1 MTSSAPWR
9 NDSSGNA
16 TVFREVSVPFIQ
28 EHDVVRGMATRV
40 SPLVRRIVADNPSVF
55 TYHGTGTFIVGHGDV
70 AVIDAGPA
78 LERHVE
84 AILDATRGE
93 TITHQFI
100 THTHSDH
107 SPAARLLKQATGA
120 EIWAWGPATGGD
132 DGITPVDESE
142 DRAFAPD
149 HLLRH
154 GDRIAGRGWTI
165 EAVHTPGHA
174 SNHMCYALE
183 EEMTLFSGD
192 HVMGWS
198 TTVVSPPDGDM
209 SAYLASLELVLERGD
224 AVLRPT
230 HGAAIT
236 EPAAF
241 VSALIDHRR
250 MRDRQIIAC
259 LDDGVG
265 TIPAMVET
273 IYATTDRR
281 LFPAA
286 RRSVLAHVIRLV
298 RQGRIAADGT
308 PDERTRYRL
317 NTA

>member
-1 MTSSAPWR
+1 MA
-9 NDSSGNA
+9 
-16 TVFREVSVPFIQ
+16 VPLLQ
-28 EHDVVRGMATRV
+28 EHEVIRGVATRM
-40 SPLVRRIVADNPSVF
+40 SPLVRRVVANNPSIF
-55 TYHGTGTFIVGHGDV
+55 TCHGTGTFIVGHGEV

-84 AILDATRGE
+84 ALLDATRGE

-120 EIWAWGPATGGD
+120 ETWAYGPARRTD
-132 DGITPVDESE
+132 DGMTPVDESE
-142 DRAFAPD
+142 DDVFVPD

-154 GDRIAGRGWTI
+154 GERISGAGWTI

-174 SNHMCYALE
+174 SNHMCYALHE
-183 EEMTLFSGD
+183 EATLFSGD

-209 SAYLASLELVLERGD
+209 AAYLDSLERVLERGD
-224 AVLRPT
+224 AILRPT

-236 EPAAF
+236 DPATF
-241 VSALIDHRR
+241 VRALIDHRR

-259 LDDGVG
+259 LEDGIG
-265 TIPAMVET
+265 TIPAMVERL
-273 IYATTDRR
+273 YATTDRR

-286 RRSVLAHVIRLV
+286 RRSVLAHIVHLV
-298 RQGRIAADGT
+298 DQGLIEAGGT
-308 PDERTRYRL
+308 PDERTHYRL
-317 NTA
+317 GTT

>member
-1 MTSSAPWR
+1 M
-9 NDSSGNA
+9 
-16 TVFREVSVPFIQ
+16 SVPFIQ
-28 EHDVVRGMATRV
+28 EREAVRGTATRI
-40 SPLVRRIVADNPSVF
+40 SPLVRRVVADNPSVF
-55 TYHGTGTFIVGHGDV
+55 TYHGTGTFIVGHGEV

-107 SPAARLLKQATGA
+107 SPAARLLKHATGA

-132 DGITPVDESE
+132 DGMTPVDESE
-142 DRAFAPD
+142 DHAFAPD
-149 HLLRH
+149 HLLHH
-154 GDRIAGRGWTI
+154 GDRIAGARWTI

-174 SNHMCYALE
+174 SNHMCYALQE
-183 EEMTLFSGD
+183 EKTLFSGD

-209 SAYLASLELVLERGD
+209 AAYLDSLELVLERGD
-224 AVLRPT
+224 AILRPT

-236 EPAAF
+236 DPATF
-241 VSALIDHRR
+241 VRALIDHRR

-259 LDDGVG
+259 LDDGIG
-265 TIPAMVET
+265 TIPSMVET
-273 IYATTDRR
+273 LYATTDRR

-286 RRSVLAHVIRLV
+286 RRSVLAHIIRLV
-298 RQGRIAADGT
+298 HQGLIEADGT

-317 NTA
+317 KTASQ

>member
-1 MTSSAPWR
+1 M
-9 NDSSGNA
+9 
-16 TVFREVSVPFIQ
+16 SVPFIQ
-28 EHDVVRGMATRV
+28 EREVVRGTATRI
-40 SPLVRRIVADNPSVF
+40 SPLVRRVVADNPSVF
-55 TYHGTGTFIVGHGDV
+55 TYHGTGTFIVGHGEV

-107 SPAARLLKQATGA
+107 SPAARLLKHATGA

-132 DGITPVDESE
+132 NGMTPVDESE
-142 DRAFAPD
+142 DHAFAPD

-154 GDRIAGRGWTI
+154 GDRIAGAGWTI

-174 SNHMCYALE
+174 SNHMCYALQE
-183 EEMTLFSGD
+183 EKTLFSGD

-209 SAYLASLELVLERGD
+209 AAYLDSLELVLERGD
-224 AVLRPT
+224 AILRPT
-230 HGAAIT
+230 HGAAISD
-236 EPAAF
+236 PATF
-241 VSALIDHRR
+241 VRALIDHRR

-259 LDDGVG
+259 LDDGIG

-273 IYATTDRR
+273 LYATTDRR

-286 RRSVLAHVIRLV
+286 RRSVLAHIIRLV
-298 RQGRIAADGT
+298 HQGLIEADGT
-308 PDERTRYRL
+308 PDEQTRYRL
-317 NTA
+317 KTASQ

>member
-1 MTSSAPWR
+1 MSI
-9 NDSSGNA
+9 
-16 TVFREVSVPFIQ
+16 PFIQ
-28 EHDVVRGMATRV
+28 EDDVERGVATRV
-40 SPLVRRIVADNPSVF
+40 SPLVRRIVADNSSGF
-55 TYHGTGTFIVGHGDV
+55 TYHGTGTFIVGEGDV

-78 LERHVE
+78 LAGHVE
-84 AILDATRGE
+84 DILDATRGE
-93 TITHQFI
+93 TVTHQFI

-107 SPAARLLKQATGA
+107 SPAARLLREATGA
-120 EIWAWGPATGGD
+120 EIWAYGPAPGGD
-132 DGITPVDESE
+132 DGATPVDESE

-149 HLLRH
+149 HLLCH
-154 GDRIAGRGWTI
+154 GDRIDGPGWTI

-174 SNHMCYALE
+174 SNHMCYALD

-198 TTVVSPPDGDM
+198 TSVVSPPDGDM
-209 SAYLASLELVLERGD
+209 SAYLDSLEHVLERGD
-224 AVLRPT
+224 AILRPT

-236 EPAAF
+236 DPAAF

-259 LDDGVG
+259 LNDGIG
-265 TIPAMVET
+265 TIAAMVET
-273 IYATTDRR
+273 LYATTDRR

-286 RRSVLAHVIRLV
+286 RRSVLAHLIRLV
-298 RQGRIAADGT
+298 DQGRVAADGT

-317 NTA
+317 NTAA